1 MLTIII
7 PTRNRENELT
17 NLLQALVKIK
27 TVIDEIIIVDSS
39 DNIFQNLYQFSK
51 LKINY
56 VQTDIKSAAI
66 QRNIGMSLVKE
77 NCKLLAF
84 LDDDVIPNKE
94 YFNDLIYTL
103 IKNSATGVSGLAINS
118 KKNKNFS
125 SKKLA
130 TIFRLI
136 FLLDSKKQGIVLKSG
151 VNVPVKFEGN
161 TNKITKSQWLI
172 GCALWDF
179 QKIKE
184 VRFDTRLFGQSL
196 GEDVI
201 FSLKASKSGSLLVNA
216 EVYLEHT
223 ESMKERPNHFNFY
236 RMWVRNRYYIV
247 KEISTKKY
255 QPAFHWCNFGKSI
268 LLFIFILKD
277 PIKSVKSL
285 AGMFYGYFDLVR
297 SDNAN

>member
-27 TVIDEIIIVDSS
+27 TVIDDIIIVDSS
-39 DNIFQNLYQFSK
+39 DNIFQNLYHFSK

-56 VQTDIKSAAI
+56 VRTDIKSAAI

-103 IKNSATGVSGLAINS
+103 IKNSSTGVSGLAINS
-118 KKNKNFS
+118 KKNENFS
-125 SKKLA
+125 SKNLA

-161 TNKITKSQWLI
+161 TNKITRSQWLI

-184 VRFDTRLFGQSL
+184 IRFDTRLFGQSL

-201 FSLKASKSGSLLVNA
+201 FSLKASKS
-216 EVYLEHT
+216 
-223 ESMKERPNHFNFY
+223 
-236 RMWVRNRYYIV
+236 
-247 KEISTKKY
+247 EIGR
-255 QPAFHWCNFGKSI
+255 AH
-268 LLFIFILKD
+268 
-277 PIKSVKSL
+277 V
-285 AGMFYGYFDLVR
+285 
-297 SDNAN
+297 

>member
-118 KKNKNFS
+118 KKNENFS

-161 TNKITKSQWLI
+161 TNKITRSQWLI